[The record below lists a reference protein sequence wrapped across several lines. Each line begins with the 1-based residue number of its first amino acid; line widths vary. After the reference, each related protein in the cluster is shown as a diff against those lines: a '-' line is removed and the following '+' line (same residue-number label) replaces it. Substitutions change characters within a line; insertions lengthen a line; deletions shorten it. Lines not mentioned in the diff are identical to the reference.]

1 MHEDDTIDLSRLLHP
16 SQIADSC
23 LLALACFHGGRLATF
38 DRRLIADAVRSGK
51 KSIELIG

>member
-23 LLALACFHGGRLATF
+23 LLALAFHGGRLATF